1 MKRLMPLAAT
11 AAFAVIVA
19 GAAYAQKPPV
29 QPDIS
34 VANYLVTIQNLT
46 RGQPFSPGVIVT
58 HRSGTVIW
66 RLAGPTSEGIAAI
79 AQDGNP
85 AVETADLQG
94 APGIDDVV
102 EMTGPIGRLGG
113 TAPPNS
119 FAHYVVHALPG
130 DQLSVAVML
139 ICTNDGFTGVDSV
152 PLPQQV
158 GQKLSYLASAY
169 DAGVEQNTELSADI
183 VDACG
188 ALGPV
193 PLPMDGNN
201 DNLPAD
207 GNIIFPHP
215 GIVGGNDLTVDHSL
229 ADHAW
234 RNPVA
239 RITVRRLP

>member
-1 MKRLMPLAAT
+1 MKRLMPPAA

-19 GAAYAQKPPV
+19 GAAYAQKPAV
-29 QPDIS
+29 RPDTS
-34 VANYLVTIQNLT
+34 AANYLVTIQNLT

-66 RLAGPTSEGIAAI
+66 RVGNHTPEGIGAI
-79 AQDGNP
+79 AEDGN
-85 AVETADLQG
+85 ADVETADLQG

-119 FAHYVVHALPG
+119 FAHYVVQALPR
-130 DQLSVAVML
+130 DHLSVAVML

-158 GQKLSYLASAY
+158 GQKLTYLTSAY
-169 DAGVEQNTELSADI
+169 DAGVEQNTELSTDV
-183 VDACG
+183 VDGCG

-193 PLPMDGNN
+193 PLPADGNN
-201 DNLPAD
+201 DDLPAD